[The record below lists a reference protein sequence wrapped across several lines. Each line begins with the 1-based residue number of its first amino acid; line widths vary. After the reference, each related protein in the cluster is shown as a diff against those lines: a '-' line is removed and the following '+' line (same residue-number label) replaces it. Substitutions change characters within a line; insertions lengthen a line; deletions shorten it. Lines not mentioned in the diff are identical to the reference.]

1 MNKKF
6 LALGRLKSGERNKLE
21 QAYESHLEQLKQA
34 GEIQWYKFEGI
45 TLKLANDTRFTPDF
59 LVLLANGELEC
70 HECKSIWRDDAKI
83 KIRVAAELFPFR
95 FVAVYAKPKKEG
107 GGFRSEDFS

>member
-21 QAYESHLEQLKQA
+21 ASYEQYLECRKQA

-45 TLKLANDTRFTPDF
+45 KFRLADDCFYTPDF
-59 LVLLANGELEC
+59 MVMMADCELQA
-70 HECKSIWRDDAKI
+70 HECKSIWRDDAKAKI
-83 KIRVAAELFPFR
+83 KIASELYPFR
-95 FVAVYAKPKKEG
+95 FIAVYAVPKKEG
-107 GGFRSEDFS
+107 GGFCYEEF